1 MYGMTDMPV
10 PHTQNALVPQFDYD
24 VWFRTICPDCGFSAW
39 VGPFY
44 LPTYNAMGRNA
55 LEISAYPNPTKDRV
69 KFEHYEIVQTSVY
82 DANGAFMF
90 KVKVTENQLD
100 LTKLQT
106 GTYTLIATDKNG
118 KNHSLKVIIK

>member
-1 MYGMTDMPV
+1 M
-10 PHTQNALVPQFDYD
+10 
-24 VWFRTICPDCGFSAW
+24 
-39 VGPFY
+39 
-44 LPTYNAMGRNA
+44 
-55 LEISAYPNPTKDRV
+55 EISAYPNPTKDFI
-69 KFEHYEIVQTSVY
+69 KFENYEVVKTSVF